1 MKIFLD
7 FDGTVVEHFYPL
19 IGAYNPGVIEVL
31 YLLQAKGY
39 ELLLN
44 TYRSEIK
51 DNSLDEA
58 LHYINQLPLFKKITQ
73 TTTYKIKPI
82 QWNVRQAI
90 ESNQLFIDD
99 IAPDM
104 PLKNAPKSGG
114 KMVDWKMVYRD
125 LAQARILD

>member
-1 MKIFLD
+1 MKIYLD

-19 IGAYNPGVIEVL
+19 IGAYNPGAIEVL

-39 ELLLN
+39 ELILN

-51 DNSLDEA
+51 DSSLNEA
-58 LHYINQLPLFKKITQ
+58 LHYINQLPLFKKITH
-73 TTTYKIKPI
+73 TTTYKITPI

-104 PLKNAPKSGG
+104 PLINAPKSGG
-114 KMVDWKMVYRD
+114 KMVDWKTVYRD
-125 LAQARILD
+125 LAQGRILD

>member
-1 MKIFLD
+1 M
-7 FDGTVVEHFYPL
+7 
-19 IGAYNPGVIEVL
+19 L

-39 ELLLN
+39 ELILN

-51 DNSLDEA
+51 DSSLNEA

-73 TTTYKIKPI
+73 TTTYKITPI

-104 PLKNAPKSGG
+104 PLINAPKSGG
-114 KMVDWKMVYRD
+114 KMVDWKTVYRD
-125 LAQARILD
+125 LAQGRILD

>member
-1 MKIFLD
+1 MKIYLD

-19 IGAYNPGVIEVL
+19 IGAYNPGAIEVL

-39 ELLLN
+39 ELILN

-51 DNSLDEA
+51 DSSLNEA

-73 TTTYKIKPI
+73 TTTYKITPI

-104 PLKNAPKSGG
+104 PLINAPKSGG
-114 KMVDWKMVYRD
+114 KMVDWKTVYRD
-125 LAQARILD
+125 LAQGRILD